1 MDEFLRA
8 VFPALLLALAS
19 SVDAFAAS
27 LSYGMAH
34 IAVPRASLF
43 AVSAICAA
51 TLAVSHLLGGLF
63 APMLPETVTR
73 SLGVL
78 ILAAIGLCKLF
89 DSSLK
94 RWIRRHGGGQRE
106 FRFSALRLHF
116 ILQIYADPEEAD
128 ADDSRVLSL
137 REAAALAAALSLDGL
152 AAGFGSGLTGGGAAL
167 LLVLSFAATAGAVS
181 FGCRTGARLARG
193 ARRDL
198 SWAGG
203 ALLLLLAAVRGV

>member
-1 MDEFLRA
+1 MRLRGKA
-8 VFPALLLALAS
+8 RDRAELCPGHRPYREPAL
-19 SVDAFAAS
+19 
-27 LSYGMAH
+27 
-34 IAVPRASLF
+34 
-43 AVSAICAA
+43 
-51 TLAVSHLLGGLF
+51 
-63 APMLPETVTR
+63 
-73 SLGVL
+73 
-78 ILAAIGLCKLF
+78 
-89 DSSLK
+89 
-94 RWIRRHGGGQRE
+94 RRHGGGQRE

-152 AAGFGSGLTGGGAAL
+152 AAGFGSGLTGSGTAL